1 MGKYCFTCG
10 GFGFEDKVCPE
21 CGHEPLN
28 KTLDLDKVKNVSEF
42 VKKIDNTE
50 IPAKYHGI
58 FWSREI
64 LERDNQDK
72 LSHDAN
78 GASDKLFTWYCD
90 QLQIINDVF
99 ANNRIPHKSAII
111 IAPAGYSKITFAYS
125 CMQRALNAGFTVAPL
140 PTVYKLKSLGMDTV
154 TLGVDCR
161 GDTKSVKTIIAYLH
175 NVGFLPC
182 ADSKLFDNVFESIC
196 KAVDEVFAE
205 RTIDDF
211 IAERMLIFI
220 SALVKEGY
228 DVSVLQQ
235 LNVRDISFPV
245 IVNVLGITDVKRL
258 AHLFMAFTQRFYGA
272 ALPMR
277 QNYDLIRRWLNGSV

>member
-58 FWSREI
+58 FWSREV

-72 LSHDAN
+72 LSQGAN

-90 QLQIINDVF
+90 QLQLINDVF

-140 PTVYKLKSLGMDTV
+140 LDTCEVKRALILACENPRYQINKYLSYEDYIYADVMFITV
-154 TLGVDCR
+154 TKLY
-161 GDTKSVKTIIAYLH
+161 VKNEAYQVIEEILDRRSRK
-175 NVGFLPC
+175 GL
-182 ADSKLFDNVFESIC
+182 S
-196 KAVDEVFAE
+196 
-205 RTIDDF
+205 TF
-211 IAERMLIFI
+211 ILSRASLEDM
-220 SALVKEGY
+220 SA
-228 DVSVLQQ
+228 
-235 LNVRDISFPV
+235 R
-245 IVNVLGITDVKRL
+245 DVKGDFKAIKRDGL
-258 AHLFMAFTQRFYGA
+258 DDCKYPAI
-272 ALPMR
+272 
-277 QNYDLIRRWLNGSV
+277 IRYTDQFSRRSV